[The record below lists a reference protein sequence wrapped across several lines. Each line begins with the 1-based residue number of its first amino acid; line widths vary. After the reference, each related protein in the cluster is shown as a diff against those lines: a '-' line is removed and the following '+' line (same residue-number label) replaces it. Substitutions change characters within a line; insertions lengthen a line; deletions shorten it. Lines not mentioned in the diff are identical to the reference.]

1 MSVLD
6 TKHKKKSMTITVIL
20 HVIILILLFYFGF
33 TYLDPPPENGI
44 AVNFGTTDTGRGN
57 VQPTEKIQSAPNQNN
72 PEPVQQPKS
81 EIKEEVVT
89 QDTEDA
95 PVIKKEETKKEQKE
109 TPKKVEPKKQP
120 PKKPDP
126 KPDKSTS
133 DALSSLI
140 NGPKSDGTAQLTF
153 EFTDGDGDIGLN
165 PRDTLNP
172 YNPGNKYYYNVFV
185 EYYELQNGVWTLI
198 PITNPP
204 LYYRSP
210 VVTPKGQNKTLNGSM
225 TIDLPFYHNPASSF
239 DTIKLSMQLVDRALN
254 ESNIVETSAIVKP

>member
-1 MSVLD
+1 MMQSYSHIFKVSLFLLVMAVSSC
-6 TKHKKKSMTITVIL
+6 HK
-20 HVIILILLFYFGF
+20 
-33 TYLDPPPENGI
+33 
-44 AVNFGTTDTGRGN
+44 A
-57 VQPTEKIQSAPNQNN
+57 
-72 PEPVQQPKS
+72 
-81 EIKEEVVT
+81 EEF
-89 QDTEDA
+89 
-95 PVIKKEETKKEQKE
+95 P
-109 TPKKVEPKKQP
+109 VEPEITF
-120 PKKPDP
+120 
-126 KPDKSTS
+126 TS
-133 DALSSLI
+133 FE
-140 NGPKSDGTAQLTF
+140 PKSDGTAQLTF

-185 EYYELQNGVWTLI
+185 EYYELQNGIWTLI

-254 ESNIVETSAIVKP
+254 ESNIVETSTIVKP